1 MKTVHYFGVYS
12 CVLVSVFLGC
22 IKEDLEICLPQPVQV
37 SFTFIP
43 SEACAE
49 VPIIPTNIN
58 RLTVFLFD
66 EYGRFV
72 QQLDTIPVGADYQ
85 MELSLVPAHYQM
97 VTIAGYDGQQLPNAP
112 FIPGI
117 TNIKDAAVTSYLEQQ
132 DGLLGSAEQ
141 VLYMGAD
148 TLTVMPEVSGQG
160 RTMTLIQQTK
170 ILHITVD
177 GIANSQYQIALAGNA
192 AQYTFGMEQ
201 VYLTGSPPIF
211 IPLRDDNG
219 LYKGTT
225 LVNWPLKNDGDNT
238 KLQIINPATGARLI
252 NEDLLELILRV
263 PNIDLECS
271 TGFDIEIEYRVGRG
285 LAIYIENWKVYDD
298 GYILI

>member
-1 MKTVHYFGVYS
+1 
-12 CVLVSVFLGC
+12 
-22 IKEDLEICLPQPVQV
+22 
-37 SFTFIP
+37 
-43 SEACAE
+43 
-49 VPIIPTNIN
+49 
-58 RLTVFLFD
+58 
-66 EYGRFV
+66 
-72 QQLDTIPVGADYQ
+72 
-85 MELSLVPAHYQM
+85 
-97 VTIAGYDGQQLPNAP
+97 
-112 FIPGI
+112 
-117 TNIKDAAVTSYLEQQ
+117 
-132 DGLLGSAEQ
+132 
-141 VLYMGAD
+141 
-148 TLTVMPEVSGQG
+148 
-160 RTMTLIQQTK
+160 MTLIQQTK

-211 IPLRDDNG
+211 IPLQDDNG

-225 LVNWPLKNDGDNT
+225 LVNWPLKSDGDNT
-238 KLQIINPATGARLI
+238 KLQIINPATGTRLV

-285 LAIYIENWKVYDD
+285 LIIYIENWKVYDD